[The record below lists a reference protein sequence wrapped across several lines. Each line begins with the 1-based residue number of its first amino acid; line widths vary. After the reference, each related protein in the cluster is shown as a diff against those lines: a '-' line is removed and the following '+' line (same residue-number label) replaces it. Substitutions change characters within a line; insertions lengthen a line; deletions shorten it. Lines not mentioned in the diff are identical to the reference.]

1 MARIIGLLL
10 FIPFPHT
17 TAADAR
23 NDTAHGRRDGWV
35 SQPDGR
41 GTFDI
46 LWSCLFTIFLC
57 TWVSLHLNVPA
68 GHEQYRHLFFRK
80 MRWMVQAIMAPE
92 FVLAFAT
99 GQKVEARKS
108 VDLFK
113 SLEIA
118 RENSSTTVDTA
129 ASQQSRIQ
137 SIRKSLS
144 NLVAKVD
151 DKLHGDEKAH
161 RWTIRHAF
169 YANMGGFV
177 LQARESAPFPINA
190 KQLHWL
196 IRRGY
201 LAYPKMTAKEVWD
214 KSKADGF
221 QKLLTCLQTG
231 WFIIQIV
238 GRAIQKLPITTLEI
252 TTLSFVLCT
261 LVMFTQWANKP
272 LDVESPTV
280 LTSAKSIAEILIEAG
295 SAANEPY
302 KQTPLDFIDNQ
313 SPSWLTEVQPHL
325 RFRTGPR
332 MRPLP
337 RFTNDRFPVIGAGPD
352 AVFLFL
358 FTMAY
363 CGLHFVAWDFDFPTS
378 LERYLWHASS
388 IAIAACAFVFW
399 VCETYQDGHRL
410 GRWEAWYAKLFHNGR
425 DGRINTME
433 KNRRTRRF
441 IPVWEVII
449 MTPVTVVYT
458 LARTYIVVEV
468 FLSQRSLP
476 IGAFDTVQWSEFVP
490 HF

>member
-1 MARIIGLLL
+1 
-10 FIPFPHT
+10 
-17 TAADAR
+17 
-23 NDTAHGRRDGWV
+23 
-35 SQPDGR
+35 
-41 GTFDI
+41 
-46 LWSCLFTIFLC
+46 
-57 TWVSLHLNVPA
+57 
-68 GHEQYRHLFFRK
+68 
-80 MRWMVQAIMAPE
+80 MAPE

-108 VDLFK
+108 VELFK
-113 SLEIA
+113 DLA
-118 RENSSTTVDTA
+118 FPRENTSRTVDSA
-129 ASQQSRIQ
+129 FSRQSSVQSVREKFVALVTRI
-137 SIRKSLS
+137 
-144 NLVAKVD
+144 D
-151 DKLHGDEKAH
+151 DKLHGDGKTH
-161 RWTIRHAF
+161 KWTIRHAF

-177 LQARESAPFPINA
+177 LQPRESAAFPING

-196 IRRGY
+196 IKRGY
-201 LAYPKMTAKEVWD
+201 VEYPKMTAKEVWD

-221 QKLLTCLQTG
+221 QKLLTCLQTA
-231 WFIIQIV
+231 WFIIQII

-261 LVMFTQWANKP
+261 LAMFSQWANKP
-272 LDVESPTV
+272 LDVESPTI
-280 LTSAKSIAEILIEAG
+280 LTSSNSIAEILIEAG
-295 SAANEPY
+295 NVASQPY
-302 KQTPLDFIDNQ
+302 KHTPLDFIDNQ

-325 RFRTGPR
+325 RFRAGPR

-363 CGLHFVAWDFDFPTS
+363 CGLHFAAWDFDFPTS
-378 LERYLWHASS
+378 VERYLWRVAS
-388 IAIAACAFVFW
+388 IAIGACAFIFW

-410 GRWEAWYAKLFHNGR
+410 GRWERWYAKIFHGERN
-425 DGRINTME
+425 GRINTME
-433 KNRRTRRF
+433 KLRRNRRF
-441 IPVWEVII
+441 IPVWEVIV

-476 IGAFDTVQWSEFVP
+476 IGAFNTVQWSEFVP